1 MKYKFLL
8 LCSVAALFGFAA
20 CTEKN
25 EPALEEEGLYLS
37 ASKKGDAQVVVDK
50 DRKTASV
57 EFSSYSSYAMVDV
70 ETVLDWDCIVNEEA
84 ASWCQAE
91 AVGGGVR
98 ILVQTNESFKERSA
112 TVTIASG
119 EDAMASV
126 AVKQAGRSEEPELKL
141 EHESLV
147 FPEAGRS
154 VTFSVLTNTSDWEV
168 SAPAD
173 ASWLSVTPDYEANT
187 VTVTSDAN
195 ATGADRSAQL
205 TFSCKQDGEVLASES
220 LPVEQWGPC
229 LTFTVSVGAGD
240 KIALP
245 LAGKDMDLKINWGE
259 GELFDPYHIQ
269 GTIASVSTMVEYLS
283 YTYKDGGEYDVTVHG
298 HVPIITAYLDNVLMD
313 SKYMR
318 KITAVKS
325 WGKEKFSL
333 LTSAF
338 YGAGLKTV
346 APDTYHALDQVTDV
360 RSLFMECSNL
370 ESVPADLFSEMKAVD
385 FNSVFFGCSSLTEIP
400 AGLFD
405 KNTAVTSFVSTFK
418 GTGIG
423 TVPAGLFDK
432 NAEVECFEST
442 FADCQYLESVP
453 EGLFKNNTKVT
464 SFNSTFSGTG
474 LKTVPAG
481 LFSTNTEVTD
491 FDSVFYESSLEVIPA
506 GLFAASKKV
515 ETFESAFN
523 RTAVSEIPAGLFDSA
538 VNAKSFKSTFY
549 SCENL
554 SSVPAGLFDKCVN
567 VTSFNQT
574 FNHCSSLTA
583 VPTGLFDNCPLVEDV
598 AMCFKD
604 TGISEIPAGIL
615 DKLAKLTSV
624 QSLFEDCV
632 NISSVPDRLFAKCTS
647 VTDFSNVFAG
657 CSGIKTLGSNIFP
670 ASTVNLSSAFE
681 GCSSLAEIPEGI
693 FSGLSE
699 VTKFDNV
706 FEGCTSIVTVPAE
719 LFKDNT
725 KVTSFQ
731 YAFRNCENLVT
742 VGNPDDADGC
752 IFKYAPDA
760 TDFGYVFQNCS
771 ALERIPAHSFAYN
784 KKAFSF
790 QCTFD
795 ECRRLTGESPYAEVE
810 VEVTADDGSV
820 SKVAKKIHLYERELY
835 PDVFTAPYA
844 YSYCFYGCE
853 KLSDYDNIPYAWN

>member
-8 LCSVAALFGFAA
+8 LCSVAALIGFAA

-37 ASKKGDAQVVVDK
+37 ASKKGGTPVTVEK

-57 EFSSYSSYAMVDV
+57 EFSSYGSYAMVNV
-70 ETVLDWDCIVNEEA
+70 ETVLDWDCVVNDEA
-84 ASWCQAE
+84 ADWCQAE
-91 AVGGGVR
+91 PVGGALR
-98 ILVQTNESFKERSA
+98 IMVQTNEGFNERSA
-112 TVTIASG
+112 TVTIVSG

-126 AVKQAGRSEEPELKL
+126 AVRQTGKSEKPKLKL

-147 FPEAGRS
+147 FPESGRS
-154 VTFSVLTNTSDWEV
+154 VTFSVLANTSTWEV
-168 SAPAD
+168 SVPEG
-173 ASWLSVTPDYEANT
+173 ASWLSVAPDYEANT

-229 LTFTVSVGAGD
+229 LVFTVTVGAGD

-245 LAGKDMDLKINWGE
+245 LAGKDMDLKIDWGE
-259 GELFDPYHIQ
+259 GELFDPTHVR
-269 GTIASVSTMVEYLS
+269 GTIASVRTMVDYLN
-283 YTYKDGGEYDVTVHG
+283 YTYKEGGEYDVTVHG

-313 SKYMR
+313 GKYMR

-325 WGKEKFSL
+325 WGKEKFSM

-346 APDTYHALDQVTDV
+346 ASDTYHALDQVTDV
-360 RSLFMECSNL
+360 RSLFMECQNL
-370 ESVPADLFSEMKAVD
+370 ESVPADLFSEMKATD

-400 AGLFD
+400 AGLFGN
-405 KNTAVTSFVSTFK
+405 NTAATSFVSTFK

-432 NAEVECFEST
+432 NTEVKSFEST

-474 LKTVPAG
+474 LKTVPSG
-481 LFSTNTEVTD
+481 LFSANTEVTD
-491 FDSVFYESSLEVIPA
+491 FDSVFYESALEVIPA
-506 GLFAASKKV
+506 GLFASGKKV

-523 RTAVSEIPAGLFDSA
+523 RAAVSEIPAGLFDNA
-538 VNAKSFKSTFY
+538 VNAKSFKSVFY

-554 SSVPAGLFDKCVN
+554 VSVPAGLFDKCVSA
-567 VTSFNQT
+567 TSFNQT
-574 FNHCSSLTA
+574 FNHCTSLGA
-583 VPTGLFDNCPLVEDV
+583 VPAGLFDNCPLVEDV

-615 DKLAKLTSV
+615 DKLTKVTSV

-632 NISSVPDRLFAKCTS
+632 NITSVPDGLFAKCTS

-657 CSGIKTLGSNIFP
+657 CSALKSLGSKLFP
-670 ASTVNLSSAFE
+670 VSAQNLSSAFN
-681 GCSSLAEIPEGI
+681 GCSSLPEIPEGI

-706 FEGCTSIVTVPAE
+706 FEGCTSITGVPAG
-719 LFKDNT
+719 LFKDNI

-731 YAFRNCENLVT
+731 YAFRDCENLVT
-742 VGNPDDADGC
+742 VGDPDDADGC

-795 ECRRLTGESPYAEVE
+795 ECRSLTGESPYAEVE
-810 VEVTADDGSV
+810 VEVTGEDGSV
-820 SKVAKKIHLYERELY
+820 SKVLKKIHLYEREQF
-835 PDVFTAPYA
+835 PDVFTAPYS
-844 YSYCFYGCE
+844 YSYCFYGCRE
-853 KLSDYDNIPYAWN
+853 LIDYDNIPYEWN